1 MYLSKHIVQPT
12 LPPSL
17 QTRLARNVLLPL
29 ALTWLAGTGVTTGV
43 AYHYAEQAFDRALLD
58 DAYALASNVS
68 ASSQGIQLK
77 LTESELKALL
87 FDQSESVYLA
97 VRHTDGSLITGHSW
111 LHAAPQPSDKNFIFS
126 DSSYQGRPLREVSL
140 FLGDGPVGYRVVMA
154 QTTSSRTDLLQRV
167 LLFSLGPQLALLLL
181 LAWWLRRTIGSDLQ
195 PFSAMQRALN
205 RRDANDLTP
214 VTLQAN
220 TRDVQQLGAAIN
232 ALMTRIEGGIRAQ
245 REFAGNVAHELRTPL
260 AGIRALAAYGLAQT
274 DPQVW
279 RRQLQSIATSEMR
292 ASHMIEQL
300 LALALADETRD
311 SLRLHP
317 VELGKLVRRV
327 VLSVLPRAD
336 TAGVDLGALGIDEEV
351 SVMGD
356 EGLIEGVLNN
366 FLDNALRYGKPA
378 AGTVPTI
385 TVEVRASVEEV
396 SLLVIDN
403 GPGMHGHKPIDM
415 QQRWQRPGP
424 GSDMETKQGMGVGLG
439 LAIVARYADL
449 LGASLE
455 LRNSGDV
462 ASQRDGFCAGLHW
475 VLLKQ
480 LANP

>member
-1 MYLSKHIVQPT
+1 MNTNVPPPA

-17 QTRLARNVLLPL
+17 RTRLARTVLLPL
-29 ALTWLAGTGVTTGV
+29 ALTWLAGTGVTTAV

-58 DAYALASNVS
+58 DAYALATNVS
-68 ASSQGIQLK
+68 VGALGIQLK
-77 LTESELKALL
+77 LTESELRALL

-97 VRHTDGSLITGHSW
+97 VRRADGSLISGHPW
-111 LHAAPQPSDKNFIFS
+111 LHAAPQPSDKNFVFS
-126 DSSYQGRPLREVSL
+126 DNSYQGRPLRAVSL
-140 FLGDGPVGYRVVMA
+140 FLGDGPGKYQVVMA
-154 QTTSSRTDLLQRV
+154 QTTRSRTDLLQRV
-167 LLFSLGPQLALLLL
+167 LLFSFGPQVALLIV
-181 LAWWLRRTIGSDLQ
+181 LAWWLRRSIGSDLQ
-195 PFSAMQRALN
+195 PLSALQRALN

-220 TRDVQQLGAAIN
+220 TRDVQQLGVAIN

-279 RRQLQSIATSEMR
+279 RSQLQAIAASEAR
-292 ASHMIEQL
+292 ASHMVEQL

-317 VELGKLVRRV
+317 VALDQLVRRV

-336 TAGVDLGALGIDEEV
+336 AAGVDLGALGIDEEV

-378 AGTVPTI
+378 TGIAPSI
-385 TVEVRASVEEV
+385 TVEVRATADKV

-403 GPGMHGHKPIDM
+403 GPGMDGNAQIDM
-415 QQRWQRPGP
+415 LQRWQRAGL
-424 GSDMETKQGMGVGLG
+424 GMDLGTKQGAGFGLG
-439 LAIVARYADL
+439 LAIVTRYADL
-449 LGASLE
+449 LGASFE
-455 LRNSGDV
+455 LSNGGDV
-462 ASQRDGFCAGLHW
+462 TWQRHGFCAGLHW
-475 VLLKQ
+475 VTSK
-480 LANP
+480 